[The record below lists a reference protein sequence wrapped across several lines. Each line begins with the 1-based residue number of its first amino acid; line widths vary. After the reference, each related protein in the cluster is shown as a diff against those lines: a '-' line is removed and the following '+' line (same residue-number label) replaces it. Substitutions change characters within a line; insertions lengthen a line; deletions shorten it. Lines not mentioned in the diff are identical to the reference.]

1 MKVTYI
7 HRRNLDN
14 KIFYIGSGSVTRPYD
29 KWKRDS
35 KWKEIASN
43 GYSIQVVET
52 HSTTKHAEECEDL
65 LIELVREMPAN
76 ILINTS
82 TNAENRKK
90 SQIAGGKISGS
101 VQGKRNVKSGHLA
114 SIRSSAGKASI
125 KTHGS
130 QMGNGGRA
138 HVGKKW
144 YTNGV
149 KDTMAFTAP
158 SGFYLGRTSNRK
170 DSTCG

>member
-1 MKVTYI
+1 MTYI
-7 HRRNLDN
+7 HRRDIDN
-14 KIFYIGSGSVTRPYD
+14 KIFYVGSGSVTRPYD

-35 KWKEIASN
+35 KWKEVSNN
-43 GYSIQVVET
+43 GYSIHIVGI
-52 HSTTKHAEECEDL
+52 HSTKKHAEECEDL
-65 LIELVREMPAN
+65 LIELVREMPNN

-82 TNAENRKK
+82 TNAENRLK
-90 SQIAGGKISGS
+90 SQVAGGRISGS

-125 KTHGS
+125 QTHGS

-158 SGFYLGRTSNRK
+158 LGFSLGRTSNRK
-170 DSTCG
+170 DAKCV